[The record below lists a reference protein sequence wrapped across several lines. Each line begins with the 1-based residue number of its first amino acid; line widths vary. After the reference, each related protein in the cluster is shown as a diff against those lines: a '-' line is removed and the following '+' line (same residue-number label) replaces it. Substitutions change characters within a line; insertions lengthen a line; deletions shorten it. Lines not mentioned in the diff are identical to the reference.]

1 MLAEARSKG
10 EQPSDFLKWTEIRY
24 GHIPDF
30 KDAKIPSWTETPMS
44 PELVDEWLRI
54 VLPREFQ
61 LQALVTLK
69 AMWEGAP
76 KMLSE
81 NVSEKVIPWEPVFR
95 FLEASGLSL
104 SKVGIREIKDD
115 LAQAAQDLA
124 KKCGCEIKQIFL
136 TSGEYDVLQ
145 IIETANADN
154 IAKYALANG
163 SLGFVRSHTAL
174 AWPLEEATKILSD
187 LP

>member
-1 MLAEARSKG
+1 MMVWAMASRAPHRKKLPHRSRVLDDVQFPNCQFVDLQFG
-10 EQPSDFLKWTEIRY
+10 EPCSSDRDTINRNAAD
-24 GHIPDF
+24 G
-30 KDAKIPSWTETPMS
+30 
-44 PELVDEWLRI
+44 
-54 VLPREFQ
+54 
-61 LQALVTLK
+61 
-69 AMWEGAP
+69 EGADC
-76 KMLSE
+76 KGANRRGSD
-81 NVSEKVIPWEPVFR
+81 PWENDMLFVM
-95 FLEASGLSL
+95 SL
-104 SKVGIREIKDD
+104 NFTERGIREIKDD
-115 LAQAAQDLA
+115 LKRAQAAQDLA

-174 AWPLEEATKILSD
+174 AWPMEEATKIISE